1 VAPVRRNGPGT
12 YRMARALFAA
22 STRSCCREAV
32 ALEHFTPE
40 TSWRKVMKR
49 LVLSALLLGSI
60 AAAAPALAQAV
71 VVSPEYD
78 VRLRG
83 LAVGPSVTVAE
94 PLAVGTVLPADVA
107 LAPLPEDVDV
117 SLRPYRYVVW
127 NGRTV
132 LVEPG
137 TRRVI
142 RVVE

>member
-1 VAPVRRNGPGT
+1 
-12 YRMARALFAA
+12 
-22 STRSCCREAV
+22 
-32 ALEHFTPE
+32 
-40 TSWRKVMKR
+40 MKR
-49 LVLSALLLGSI
+49 LVASVLLLGGI
-60 AAAAPALAQAV
+60 AAAAPAVAQV
-71 VVSPEYD
+71 VIGPDYD

-94 PLAVGTVLPADVA
+94 PVAVGTVLPADIA
-107 LAPLPEDVDV
+107 LSPLPADVDV